1 MSSDILPL
9 SGLRVLDIGRMVA
22 GPFAARLFARLG
34 ADVIKIEPPG
44 GGDPV
49 RNRGPEQAG
58 GRRGETGPLHL
69 YLNEGKRGIT
79 LDLASV
85 TGRELFLRLV
95 ALSDIVIEN
104 LEPGELAEL
113 DIDYTALER
122 VNSRVVLSSITAF
135 GTGGAYEGFTASELT
150 LFAIGGHMFRSGTL
164 GRPPIRMGGYP
175 AQCNAA
181 LLAAYAT
188 LVAERARAAS
198 GRGQHVEF
206 SIFENQVISHAQAMV
221 EVSYYGEETGAHS
234 PRGSQGNRGVVAKD
248 GLAMVSA
255 QEQQMPR
262 LAELLGAPEE
272 LGRPDPMDA
281 SASKRELDERLRRWA
296 SDRSK
301 RDVYEQAQAVNV
313 PASYVAGPADLVDSP
328 QYSNRGFIHQIQHQD
343 AGTFSIPG
351 LPFRW
356 EGAEAPIAPPP
367 RVGQHNAEVLGDLL
381 GIERRQ
387 LPALAAAGVI

>member
-1 MSSDILPL
+1 MNGDVLPL
-9 SGLRVLDIGRMVA
+9 SGLRVLDIGRMFA

-44 GGDPV
+44 EGDPA

-58 GRRGETGPLHL
+58 GRRGESGPLYL

-79 LDLASV
+79 LDLASA
-85 TGRELFLRLV
+85 TGRDLFLRLV
-95 ALSDIVIEN
+95 ALSDIVVEN
-104 LEPGELAEL
+104 LEPGELTKL
-113 DIDYTALER
+113 DLDYPALER
-122 VNSRVVLSSITAF
+122 VNSQVILSSIAGF
-135 GTGGAYEGFTASELT
+135 GSGGAYEGFTASELT
-150 LFAIGGHMFRSGTL
+150 LFAIGGHMFRSGTS
-164 GRPPIRMGGYP
+164 GRPPNRMGGYP
-175 AQCNAA
+175 TQCNAA

-188 LVAERARAAS
+188 LVAERARAAT

-206 SIFENQVISHAQAMV
+206 SILENQVISHAQAMV

-234 PRGSQGNRGVVAKD
+234 PRGAQGLRGVVARD
-248 GLAMVSA
+248 GVAMVSA

-281 SASKRELDERLRRWA
+281 AASKRELNERLQRWA
-296 SDRSK
+296 EDRSK
-301 RDVYEQAQAVNV
+301 REVYEQAQAVHV
-313 PASYVAGPADLVDSP
+313 PASYVAGPLDLIDSP
-328 QYSNRGFIHQIQHQD
+328 QYRSRGFIHQVTHED
-343 AGTFSIPG
+343 GGTFSIPG

-356 EGAEAPIAPPP
+356 EGAEAPITPPP
-367 RVGQHNAEVLGDLL
+367 RIGQHNAAVFGDLL
-381 GIERRQ
+381 GIKPRQ